1 MAERGQ
7 SEIERRKAPRRIPA
21 ELDGG
26 PIKAAIDFATLPLD
40 QLPKGLPPEV
50 FTAPGILALADVLP
64 VMIAFVAPDLSLGFA
79 NQPLAEWFEI
89 PRRELLGMKI
99 ADIIGKGGLA
109 KREPL
114 YRRALAGER
123 LFFASEF
130 DHPKRGT
137 VALQSHFIPWADAD
151 GTVRGFFIL
160 QQDVTEQRTAERS
173 LRESEERFRRIA
185 NSAPALMWVTRMDR
199 VRDFVNDAYA
209 LFACGPDCDA
219 EEARTLDWRSRI
231 HPDDV
236 DRIVAESI
244 AGEASLQPFTL
255 EGRYRRHDGEYR
267 WLRTVSQP
275 RFGPDGEPVGFI
287 GVGSDITVAKEAEL
301 ELRRQVEEQTAQLV
315 ASEAQFRA
323 VFEAALEVMVLL
335 KPDGTVL
342 AVNNRREAWRHDE
355 PSEAIGQK
363 LWNAP
368 TMRAYPEHV
377 AVMKKGIQSAARGK
391 VFTTEVKMEREGVPT
406 AYLDVSVQPVRG
418 GDGAILYLL
427 FEARDITELKAAQEQ
442 LRQSQKMEALGQL
455 TGGLAHDF
463 NNLLTVVVGG
473 LDLISKRVED
483 QKLQRY
489 AENALS
495 AAERGARLTGQLL
508 AFSRVQRLEVRPT
521 YVAALMENMRPLLR
535 NVLGPGITKQFDLD
549 VAMVPV
555 MADPT
560 QLEVAVLNLAIN
572 ARDAMPEGGVLSFS
586 SHPVR
591 IGGDPDLEDGDYIE
605 LTISDTGVGMPPDVA
620 ERAFEPFFTT
630 KEVGKGTGLGLSM
643 VYGMARQSGGAA
655 RIVSTPGKGTTVS
668 LLFRKAE
675 DAAVEGSGGNE
686 EPVGATVPMAPLSVL
701 VIDDDPDVR
710 GFIVTSLEEQGY
722 RVREASDGREGL
734 AAIERETPDLVV
746 LDFIMP
752 GLSGADVAKKIR
764 AKRPEQPILFV
775 SGYSETEAVKR
786 AAPGAPLLAKP
797 FRAEA
802 LHKAVRGALTPVS

>member
-7 SEIERRKAPRRIPA
+7 GRTDRRKSPRPIPGGEPA
-21 ELDGG
+21 G
-26 PIKAAIDFATLPLD
+26 PIRAAPDFATLPID

-64 VMIAFVAPDLSLGFA
+64 VMAAFVAPDLSLGFA

-89 PRRELLGMKI
+89 PRHQLLGMKI
-99 ADIIGKGGLA
+99 VDIIGEDRLA

-123 LFFASEF
+123 MFFASDF
-130 DHPKRGT
+130 DHPTRGS

-185 NSAPALMWVTRMDR
+185 NSAPALMWVTRLDR

-209 LFACGPDCDA
+209 EFACGPGCDF
-219 EEARTLDWRSRI
+219 EEARTLDWRERI
-231 HPDDV
+231 HADDV

-244 AGEASLQPFTL
+244 AGEASLERFTL

-275 RFGPDGEPVGFI
+275 RFGPDGELVGFI

-301 ELRRQVEEQTAQLV
+301 ELRRQVEEQTAQLA

-342 AVNNRREAWRHDE
+342 AVNNRREVWRHPD
-355 PSEAIGQK
+355 PSEAVGHK

-368 TMRAYPEHV
+368 TMRAYPQHV
-377 AVMKKGIQSAARGK
+377 EVMRKGIQAAAKGK
-391 VFTTEVKMEREGVPT
+391 VFTTEVKMERDGIAA

-418 GDGAILYLL
+418 PKGEILYLL

-473 LDLISKRVED
+473 LDLITKRSED
-483 QKLQRY
+483 PKLKRY

-521 YVAALMENMRPLLR
+521 YVAPLIQNMRPLLR

-549 VAMVPV
+549 ETMMPV

-572 ARDAMPEGGVLSFS
+572 ARDAMPDGGVLTFTSK
-586 SHPVR
+586 PVR
-591 IGGDPDLEDGDYIE
+591 ISGEADIEDGDYVE
-605 LTISDTGVGMPPDVA
+605 LTISDTGLGMPPEVA

-655 RIVSTPGKGTTVS
+655 RIVSTPGKGTSVS
-668 LLFRKAE
+668 LLFRKADE
-675 DAAVEGSGGNE
+675 EAVEASAGTE
-686 EPVGATVPMAPLSVL
+686 EPVGAALPMAPLSIL

-710 GFIVTSLEEQGY
+710 GFIANSLEEQGY

-752 GLSGADVAKKIR
+752 GLSGAEVAKKIR

-786 AAPGAPLLAKP
+786 TAPGAPLLAKP
-797 FRAEA
+797 FRADA
-802 LHKAVRGALTPVS
+802 LHKAVRGALTPA